1 MNYFKERGNKGM
13 IKEILKQLGILLVII
28 VTILLITYIVS
39 DKDVYKDIYV
49 IDVTLSKETD
59 ISKLEEDAKRVLEDN
74 TVRVKQNGIFKTSLR
89 IIADKEITKE
99 KATSFKEQVIN
110 FLDRDSTTKEAR
122 MIPKEN
128 MFLNMDIYMMNFLSV
143 VIVTAL
149 CTVMLQL
156 ITKRLEENE

>member
-1 MNYFKERGNKGM
+1 M
-13 IKEILKQLGILLVII
+13 IKDILKQLGILLVII

-89 IIADKEITKE
+89 IIADKEIIKE

-143 VIVTAL
+143 VIVTVL

>member
-1 MNYFKERGNKGM
+1 M

-99 KATSFKEQVIN
+99 KAASFKEQVIN

-149 CTVMLQL
+149 CTVMLQV

>member
-1 MNYFKERGNKGM
+1 MM

-89 IIADKEITKE
+89 IIADKEITKDE
-99 KATSFKEQVIN
+99 
-110 FLDRDSTTKEAR
+110 
-122 MIPKEN
+122 
-128 MFLNMDIYMMNFLSV
+128 
-143 VIVTAL
+143 
-149 CTVMLQL
+149 
-156 ITKRLEENE
+156 

>member
-1 MNYFKERGNKGM
+1 M
-13 IKEILKQLGILLVII
+13 IKDILKQLGILLVII

-89 IIADKEITKE
+89 IIADKEIIKE

>member
-1 MNYFKERGNKGM
+1 M

-99 KATSFKEQVIN
+99 KATNFKEQVIN

>member
-1 MNYFKERGNKGM
+1 M

-99 KATSFKEQVIN
+99 KATSFKEQAIN

-143 VIVTAL
+143 VIVTVL

>member
-1 MNYFKERGNKGM
+1 M

-28 VTILLITYIVS
+28 VTILCITYIVS

-89 IIADKEITKE
+89 IISDKEITKE

-143 VIVTAL
+143 VIVTAV

>member
-143 VIVTAL
+143 VIVTVL

>member
-1 MNYFKERGNKGM
+1 M

-149 CTVMLQL
+149 CTVMLQV

>member
-1 MNYFKERGNKGM
+1 M

-89 IIADKEITKE
+89 IISDKEITKE

-143 VIVTAL
+143 VIVTVL

>member
-1 MNYFKERGNKGM
+1 M

-143 VIVTAL
+143 IVVTAL
-149 CTVMLQL
+149 CTVMLRL
-156 ITKRLEENE
+156 ITKKLEEN

>member
-1 MNYFKERGNKGM
+1 M

-143 VIVTAL
+143 VIVTVL
-149 CTVMLQL
+149 CTVMLQV

>member
-1 MNYFKERGNKGM
+1 M
-13 IKEILKQLGILLVII
+13 IIEILKQLGILLVII

-143 VIVTAL
+143 VIVTVL
-149 CTVMLQL
+149 CTVMLQV

>member
-1 MNYFKERGNKGM
+1 M

-89 IIADKEITKE
+89 IISDKEITKE

-149 CTVMLQL
+149 CTVMLQV

>member
-1 MNYFKERGNKGM
+1 M

-143 VIVTAL
+143 VIVTVL
-149 CTVMLQL
+149 CTVMLKV

>member
-13 IKEILKQLGILLVII
+13 IKEILKQLGILLAII

-143 VIVTAL
+143 VIVTVL

>member
-1 MNYFKERGNKGM
+1 M

-99 KATSFKEQVIN
+99 KATRFKEQVIN
-110 FLDRDSTTKEAR
+110 FLDRDSITKEAR

-143 VIVTAL
+143 VIVTAV
-149 CTVMLQL
+149 CTVMLQV

>member
-1 MNYFKERGNKGM
+1 M

-99 KATSFKEQVIN
+99 KATSFKEQFIN

>member
-1 MNYFKERGNKGM
+1 M

-99 KATSFKEQVIN
+99 KAASFKEQVIN